1 MSQLKNTLQFARK
14 LAELGMSKGGN
25 LNYTKTLMPLSKY
38 YKFGMYKRQLNQG
51 KYETQLIITIS
62 YQGLLSDDLMKES
75 NDVIAEAVRRLPK
88 EVFDERQFRLS
99 RAIQY
104 NSGKTI
110 LPESQWTKPEE
121 VRTFIFYF

>member
-1 MSQLKNTLQFARK
+1 
-14 LAELGMSKGGN
+14 
-25 LNYTKTLMPLSKY
+25 
-38 YKFGMYKRQLNQG
+38 
-51 KYETQLIITIS
+51 
-62 YQGLLSDDLMKES
+62 MKES

-110 LPESQWTKPEE
+110 LPESQWTKPED
-121 VRTFIFYF
+121 VRTFDFLF